1 MLSNIQSV
9 TITYHFSEEKI
20 WSICG
25 HSFDSLH
32 FEFALDITKIQVR
45 NTHQL
50 FNDYIWLIFWSDNII
65 NKLMRKY
72 YQIYNHYQ
80 KLIIFLIKR
89 SYQDIDEF

>member
-9 TITYHFSEEKI
+9 TKTYHFSEEKI

-25 HSFDSLH
+25 HSFDSLC

-50 FNDYIWLIFWSDNII
+50 FNNNIWLICWSDNII
-65 NKLMRKY
+65 YKLIREC
-72 YQIYNHYQ
+72 YQIYNQ
-80 KLIIFLIKR
+80 
-89 SYQDIDEF
+89 